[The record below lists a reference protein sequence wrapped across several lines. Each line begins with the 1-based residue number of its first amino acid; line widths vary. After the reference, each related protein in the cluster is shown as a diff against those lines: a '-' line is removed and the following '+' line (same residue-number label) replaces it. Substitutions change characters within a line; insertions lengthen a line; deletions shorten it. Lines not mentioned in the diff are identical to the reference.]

1 MKTLSKIAFCLS
13 LCLLGNQAF
22 AKDKLIVWE
31 ADQNG
36 IQALTKVAKEF
47 ENRYDCE
54 IELSQYDS
62 VHQIE
67 KVIELNSKNERSPDV
82 FILTSDKL
90 GMAIH
95 ENAVSPLEFMN
106 EDHELY
112 LKATA
117 DAFKLD
123 KTYYASPRSVET
135 LVVYYNKDV
144 VEYPFETFNEYIDYS
159 KKHAGTGKYGLL
171 AKFDNF
177 YFSYGILSGYGAY
190 IFGINADGSYN
201 RDDVGLNFNNASD
214 GLSMISDFAKNYMPK
229 AMSTDEGWELM
240 DELFIKG
247 KAAAVINGPWSL
259 QKYAQAGV
267 NYGIAPLPL
276 LSNGKSPRPFFGC
289 KGYVVNEKSENK
301 TLAKKFIQVINE
313 ERNAVKRYEVTA
325 ELPPLKTVLSNPLI
339 LNDDF
344 ATGIAIQSEK
354 ADPMPSIKEMGHV
367 WQPIN
372 DALYQAILSKNPDTK
387 KLLDTAVENIKA
399 QYDK

>member
-1 MKTLSKIAFCLS
+1 MNHCSYSIYYSYKRDTMKTLSKIAFCLS

-31 ADQNG
+31 SDQNG

-67 KVIELNSKNERSPDV
+67 KVIELNSNNERSPDV

-106 EDHELY
+106 EDHEQY

-159 KKHAGTGKYGLL
+159 KKHAGTEKYGLL

-177 YFSYGILSGYGAY
+177 YF
-190 IFGINADGSYN
+190 
-201 RDDVGLNFNNASD
+201 V
-214 GLSMISDFAKNYMPK
+214 
-229 AMSTDEGWELM
+229 
-240 DELFIKG
+240 
-247 KAAAVINGPWSL
+247 
-259 QKYAQAGV
+259 
-267 NYGIAPLPL
+267 IAP
-276 LSNGKSPRPFFGC
+276 
-289 KGYVVNEKSENK
+289 
-301 TLAKKFIQVINE
+301 
-313 ERNAVKRYEVTA
+313 
-325 ELPPLKTVLSNPLI
+325 
-339 LNDDF
+339 
-344 ATGIAIQSEK
+344 
-354 ADPMPSIKEMGHV
+354 
-367 WQPIN
+367 
-372 DALYQAILSKNPDTK
+372 
-387 KLLDTAVENIKA
+387 
-399 QYDK
+399 

>member
-1 MKTLSKIAFCLS
+1 MKTISKIALCLS
-13 LCLLGNQAF
+13 LCLLGNQVF
-22 AKDKLIVWE
+22 AKDKLLVWE
-31 ADQNG
+31 SDQSG

-47 ENRYDCE
+47 ESRYDCE
-54 IELSQYDS
+54 IELAHYYAVQQY
-62 VHQIE
+62 E

-301 TLAKKFIQVINE
+301 TLAKKFIKFINE

-325 ELPPLKTVLSNPLI
+325 ELPPLKTVLSDPLI